1 VLFPYRRHA
10 RGPED
15 LLYSYEKILVERAA
29 NAWTQGA
36 TTVLRLPMVYGPN
49 DRQRRV
55 ARYVDRLRG
64 AVGRMRL
71 NAAEASWRCTR
82 GYVED
87 VAAAISLAALNE
99 AAAGHVFNLGERE
112 TLTELEWVRAIA
124 TAIGW
129 DGELLGDPG
138 VPPSQK
144 ANWNADLIV
153 DTGRIRN
160 LLRYD
165 EFVGP
170 EEALR
175 RAVASVA
182 LESG

>member
-1 VLFPYRRHA
+1 
-10 RGPED
+10 
-15 LLYSYEKILVERAA
+15 
-29 NAWTQGA
+29 
-36 TTVLRLPMVYGPN
+36 
-49 DRQRRV
+49 
-55 ARYVDRLRG
+55 
-64 AVGRMRL
+64 MRL

-87 VAAAISLAALNE
+87 VAAAIALAALNE
-99 AAAGHVFNLGERE
+99 AAAGHVFNLGEQE
-112 TLTELEWVRAIA
+112 TPTELEWVRAIA

-129 DGELLGDPG
+129 DGELLADPG

-170 EEALR
+170 EEGLR
-175 RAVASVA
+175 RAVAGVA